1 VKKSLIP
8 YAGKG
13 LFAMKNFKAG
23 EVVTISPTMVMPKE
37 QVERMSR
44 ETDSIF
50 QNYCIASPDVSS
62 IVLFPFG
69 LSGIANHAR
78 ANKANMEME
87 WHWWSENEML
97 MNASAEDL
105 SRAAFAQLDIA
116 FRAKV
121 DILEGTELTYD
132 YGDDWADAWAN
143 YLGEL
148 NQWHINEAWI
158 EHAEANNLPLSSEV
172 VDLVMPKFRSFIAG
186 PKNFFLPHWHDQPG
200 SSSTQERRSEFE
212 SESRADYLVQ
222 DHKNQTTGHVDIIQ
236 EIDIDPMGTVNS
248 AFTGNSAS
256 YFDDITL

>member
-1 VKKSLIP
+1 VQKSLIP
-8 YAGKG
+8 SAGKG
-13 LFAMKNFKAG
+13 LFAARNFEAG
-23 EVVTISPTMVMPKE
+23 EIVTISPTMVVSKQ

-78 ANKANMEME
+78 AEKANMEME
-87 WHWWSENEML
+87 WYWWSEDERENK

-132 YGDDWADAWAN
+132 YGEDWADDWVN
-143 YLGEL
+143 YLGQL

-158 EHAEANNLPLSSEV
+158 GYADSNHEPLSSKV
-172 VDLVMPKFRSFIAG
+172 KNLVLPEFRSFIAA
-186 PKNFFLPHWHDQPG
+186 PENFFFPHWHDQPG
-200 SSSTQERRSEFE
+200 STSTHEGHSEFE
-212 SESRADYLVQ
+212 SESESEYLVQ
-222 DHKNQTTGHVDIIQ
+222 DHMNQTTGHVDIIQ
-236 EIDIDPMGTVNS
+236 EIDIDPLGTVNS
-248 AFTGNSAS
+248 APSGTP
-256 YFDDITL
+256 